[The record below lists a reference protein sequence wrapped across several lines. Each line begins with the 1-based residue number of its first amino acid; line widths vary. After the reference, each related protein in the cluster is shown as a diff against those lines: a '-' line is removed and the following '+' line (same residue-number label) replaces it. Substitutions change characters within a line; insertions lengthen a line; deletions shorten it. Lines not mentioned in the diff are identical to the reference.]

1 MDRKESANG
10 LQLIKFGAIRL
21 RGNFST
27 LFMGAFAMCTPLIL
41 ALGLPA
47 ILAILLGKAWIFS
60 IGIVLFVILAG
71 PLQVGYIKFFNA
83 TLDGKQPKVSMVYSQ
98 FRFSV
103 NTLKY
108 IYFVGLLF
116 IMYVFGFALW
126 IIPAGFAI
134 SYYSMVLFFQ
144 EKFEYKRFS
153 EAFNDC
159 SRKMIRNRL
168 AMFSYK
174 LIFYFVYLMLFC
186 VAGLGLGLIYV
197 LSLESLIF
205 TYICTICLMIIFI
218 FMYTMVTVYFHSC
231 NQIFFEDTLMYH
243 ERKAEEKRAKAKK
256 KKTQEMQAKMS
267 EVHLGDK
274 GDGEAV
280 QTEEKEIDES
290 PKNNVEP
297 ESPKKEDDLKDE
309 ASKSLATST
318 KKSTRGVSNKTKT
331 STSSKTKTNS
341 GSKKST
347 TKTASNKKKGVSTQK
362 ENDK

>member
-1 MDRKESANG
+1 MERKESANG

-47 ILAILLGKAWIFS
+47 ILAILLGNAWIIS

-98 FRFSV
+98 FSFSV

-186 VAGLGLGLIYV
+186 VAGLSLGLIYV

-218 FMYTMVTVYFHSC
+218 FMYTIVTVYFHSC
-231 NQIFFEDTLMYH
+231 NQTFFEDTLMYH
-243 ERKAEEKRAKAKK
+243 ERKAEEKRTKKLERKERGEIQAKMATAHLGNKEASGITGKNIEIKNIASDINSKLSGAEETAPQEGIDKAKK
-256 KKTQEMQAKMS
+256 
-267 EVHLGDK
+267 L
-274 GDGEAV
+274 
-280 QTEEKEIDES
+280 DETT
-290 PKNNVEP
+290 
-297 ESPKKEDDLKDE
+297 E
-309 ASKSLATST
+309 ASETTHRSVA
-318 KKSTRGVSNKTKT
+318 KKST
-331 STSSKTKTNS
+331 SKTVANDTSKNRKSKTPVTE
-341 GSKKST
+341 K
-347 TKTASNKKKGVSTQK
+347 Q
-362 ENDK
+362 